1 MAVLCLRSPS
11 IPIIYYP
18 AAVVKAVVVAGGG
31 DENYFCGI
39 FGVVF
44 KNIGFPLKGF
54 CAGLRVGEVVL
65 LVGRCIKGDFVAA
78 LFEFEVH
85 CHAATEKISVLVV
98 SDDVGGA
105 EPFVGSC
112 DAAGIIGDVFAFFI
126 LNAEETADVV
136 ENSDIVRAVDDERG
150 FVVASRH
157 VFGCVDEVV
166 V

>member
-1 MAVLCLRSPS
+1 MQKASAFSPAF
-11 IPIIYYP
+11 IINYP
-18 AAVVKAVVVAGGG
+18 AAIIKAVVVAGGG
-31 DENYFCGI
+31 NKDYLCRI

-44 KNIGFPLKGF
+44 KNTGFPLKGF

-78 LFEFEVH
+78 FFEFEVY

-105 EPFVGSC
+105 EPFVGSG

-136 ENSDIVRAVDDERG
+136 KDFDIVRPVDNQRG
-150 FVVASRH
+150 FVVASRQ
-157 VFGCVDEVV
+157 VFCGVDEVV